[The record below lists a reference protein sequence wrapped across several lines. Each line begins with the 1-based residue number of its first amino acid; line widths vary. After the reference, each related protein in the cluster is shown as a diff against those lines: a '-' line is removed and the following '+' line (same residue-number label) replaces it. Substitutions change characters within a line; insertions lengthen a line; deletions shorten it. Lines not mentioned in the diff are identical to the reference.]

1 MCTRTRMHVLPSRH
15 CLPPPRT
22 NIHHSM
28 TGFAQYPRFGLLAA
42 VIACTVVQGALGESR
57 WANIAMA
64 PPDPILG
71 VAAAY
76 NADPATK
83 KVNLGI
89 GAYRDENGKPLVLRC
104 VREAEKQ
111 IANDESLNKE
121 YIPIQGLEAFL
132 KVTTDIIFG
141 KESSAVKEGR
151 VAVVQTLS
159 GTGALRV
166 AGGFLQKWHPG
177 KNVYISDPSWG
188 NHHGIFQQCGMT
200 TQAFRYL
207 TPSMKLDIEGMLADL
222 RAADK
227 GSIFVLHTVAH
238 NPTGVDPSQEQWLL
252 IAEVCKEREA
262 IVIFDTA
269 YQGYASGDLEK
280 DAWAVR
286 YFVNDLKMEV
296 FVTQSYSKNFGL
308 YGERIGAL
316 SIVNL
321 DDSTAEKVLSQL
333 KAVIRPMYS
342 SPQLHG
348 ARLVATVLNDESMTA
363 TWKSELKHMS
373 DRIISMR
380 VELVNAL
387 SAVKCPPP
395 NANFA
400 DYSHITSQIGMFAYT
415 GLSKDQCHVLTD
427 RFHIYC
433 TKNGRFSMA
442 GVNPGNVGF
451 IAQAMKEAIASAPQL

>member
-1 MCTRTRMHVLPSRH
+1 MFPQTQLV
-15 CLPPPRT
+15 
-22 NIHHSM
+22 
-28 TGFAQYPRFGLLAA
+28 GLVA
-42 VIACTVVQGALGESR
+42 VVTCIVFPGVQGESR

-76 NADPATK
+76 NADPAEL

-104 VREAEKQ
+104 VREAEKK

-132 KVTTDIIFG
+132 KVTTEVIFG
-141 KESSAVKEGR
+141 KDSAPVKEGR

-166 AGGFLQKWHPG
+166 AGGFLQKWHTG

-188 NHHGIFQQCGMT
+188 NHHAIFQQCGMST
-200 TQAFRYL
+200 KTYRYL
-207 TPSMKLDIEGMLADL
+207 TPSMGLDIEGMLADL
-222 RAADK
+222 RDAEK
-227 GSIFVLHTVAH
+227 GSVFILHTVAH
-238 NPTGVDPSQEQWLL
+238 NPTGVDPSQEQWKL

-262 IVIFDTA
+262 IIIFDTA

-286 YFVNDLKMEV
+286 YFVNELKMEI

-316 SIVNL
+316 SIVNQ
-321 DDSTAEKVLSQL
+321 DKQTADKVMSQL
-333 KAVIRPMYS
+333 KTVIRPMYS

-348 ARLVATVLNDESMTA
+348 ARLVATVLNDGPMTA
-363 TWKSELKHMS
+363 TWGKELKAMS

-380 VELVNAL
+380 TELVNAL

-415 GLSKDQCHVLTD
+415 GLSKEQCDILTGKY
-427 RFHIYC
+427 HIYC

-442 GVNPGNVGF
+442 GVNPGNVEY
-451 IAQAMKEAIASAPQL
+451 IAQAVKDSIEAAPQS